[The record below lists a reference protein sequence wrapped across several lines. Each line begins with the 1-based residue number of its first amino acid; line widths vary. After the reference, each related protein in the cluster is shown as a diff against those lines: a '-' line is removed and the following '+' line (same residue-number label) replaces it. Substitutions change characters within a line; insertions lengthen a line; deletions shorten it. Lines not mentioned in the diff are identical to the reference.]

1 MPGHQRSGRTRGAR
15 NGRAVVRLLTAAV
28 IALAFGRAIGQPLPG
43 PDAYAAPGAPAGAAR
58 RGIDAWV
65 TETSVR
71 AEATLTNNANYGAS
85 ATREGDLILEVRAD
99 VEVQP
104 PGRAVARRRQRLA
117 RHVSR
122 TSTERRSTASC
133 RPRTFS
139 RTWRRSTICSSSM
152 PRSWS
157 VSRSRTLFCP
167 PPQGR
172 RPTIYTRRHR
182 CGWRLTCRERSGRMS
197 AG

>member
-43 PDAYAAPGAPAGAAR
+43 PDGYAAPGAPAGAAR

-85 ATREGDLILEVRAD
+85 ATRRA
-99 VEVQP
+99 
-104 PGRAVARRRQRLA
+104 
-117 RHVSR
+117 
-122 TSTERRSTASC
+122 TSFSSSC
-133 RPRTFS
+133 RPGGSIARAGGCVS
-139 RTWRRSTICSSSM
+139 MAASRST
-152 PRSWS
+152 
-157 VSRSRTLFCP
+157 
-167 PPQGR
+167 
-172 RPTIYTRRHR
+172 
-182 CGWRLTCRERSGRMS
+182 
-197 AG
+197 